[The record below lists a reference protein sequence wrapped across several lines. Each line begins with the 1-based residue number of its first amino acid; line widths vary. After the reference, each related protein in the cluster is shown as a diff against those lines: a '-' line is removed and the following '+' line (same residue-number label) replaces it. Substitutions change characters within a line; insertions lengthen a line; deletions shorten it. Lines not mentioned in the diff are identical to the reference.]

1 MKKYIIRGSK
11 TLSGKVKISGAK
23 NSALKL
29 MAASILANSKV
40 TLQNVPDI
48 EDVNTMAEVLKTLNA
63 KVVFE
68 PQKNRLEIDPS
79 SINSFEAPY
88 ELVRKMRASVLV
100 AGPLLSK
107 FGRVKI
113 AIPGGCNIGAR
124 QIDLHLKG
132 FENLGAENY
141 VEHGYINCAVR
152 GDKMASKAILNS
164 AGAINSGG
172 KLKGSIID
180 LDFPSRGATENLMMA
195 ACMAEGKTVINN
207 AARETE
213 TVDLANFLISMGAQ
227 IEGAGT
233 DCIEINGVKTLKG
246 TEYRIM
252 PDSIEAGTFIVAAS
266 LCGSEVVIEDAI
278 WQNIEIFCLK
288 LKEVGIDIESRGA
301 NTIVVR
307 RIANTLNPVYIS
319 TLPYPGF
326 PTDLQPI
333 IAVLL
338 SVVPGISIITENV
351 FENRFMYVDELN
363 RMGANIKI
371 DGHHAVIKG
380 VKNLS
385 GAPVKAFD
393 LRAGAAM
400 VLAGLAA
407 DGTTE
412 VNDIH
417 HILRGYENFESKL
430 AGLGADI
437 SLVT

>member
-172 KLKGSIID
+172 KLKGTIID

-301 NTIVVR
+301 STIVVR

-437 SLVT
+437 SLIT